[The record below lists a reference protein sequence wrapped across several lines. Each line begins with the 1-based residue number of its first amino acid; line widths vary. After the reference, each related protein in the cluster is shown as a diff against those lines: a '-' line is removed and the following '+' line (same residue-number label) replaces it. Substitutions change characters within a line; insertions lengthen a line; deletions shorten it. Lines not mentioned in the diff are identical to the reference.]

1 MVKSK
6 INPILFIMIC
16 AIALSGCSKDK
27 GIKSEDIVAAIES
40 QDVKLVSSGLVGG
53 DPMKLNEI
61 IPEIYSIEKPVAVEN
76 DLLNFYVFNTE
87 KARIKG
93 VKEFHELMDNAKFTT
108 FPLLYEKANVLIVYW
123 SKSKDNTLLNKP
135 FVTALEKL

>member
-6 INPILFIMIC
+6 LKLIIFIVIS

-40 QDVKLVSSGLVGG
+40 QDVKLVSLGLVGG

-61 IPEIYSIEKPVAVEN
+61 IPEIYSVEKPEAAEN
-76 DLLNFYVFNTE
+76 ELLNFYIFNSE
-87 KARIKG
+87 NARIKG
-93 VKEFHELMDNAKFTT
+93 VKEFHELMDTAKFTT
-108 FPLLYEKANVLIVYW
+108 FPFLYEKGNVLIVYW

-135 FVTALEKL
+135 IETALEKL